1 MKTASKTEI
10 FKMVPST
17 SPGALLIG
25 RIDHIWDEWTALS
38 LEITLQVLLTR

>member
-1 MKTASKTEI
+1 
-10 FKMVPST
+10 MVPTT

-38 LEITLQVLLTR
+38 PGITLQVLLSL